1 MLWLPNQR
9 MRIVP
14 GFLFPRLSLLLTRMV
29 FRGVVA
35 ITPTNIDDSVKEL
48 LSTNGALVVHKY
60 LESVDCAVVN
70 EKDPAE
76 ALACH
81 QRLKGKRLPIV
92 YPSWVRACVQA
103 NRLLP
108 RSSEYCCYDPAWL
121 RGQLITTSMLSA
133 PQRINVKG
141 CTEFFGGTFERHLTT
156 STTLVIVG
164 GTASKKVHEAMDR
177 GIAVESLDWFQR
189 CVDQGRLLPFS
200 NRHCTALAMDFIDDI
215 LGIDLAPKPN
225 TRAVEGTNTTAS
237 RRAPSF
243 DPPVTRQRSRSMDL
257 TRGSGA
263 TGSVR
268 LSSPAA
274 AVKARH
280 QKGASSPPAKPARKR
295 PRS

>member
-1 MLWLPNQR
+1 MPFW
-9 MRIVP
+9 
-14 GFLFPRLSLLLTRMV
+14 FTSYHHLSRCDSKMI

-35 ITPTNIDDSVKEL
+35 ITPTNIDASIKEL
-48 LSTNGALVVHKY
+48 LTANGALVVHKY

-70 EKDPAE
+70 EKDSAE
-76 ALACH
+76 VLACH
-81 QRLKGKRLPIV
+81 QRLKGKRVPIV

-103 NRLLP
+103 SRLLP
-108 RSSEYCCYDPAWL
+108 RSAEYCCFDPAWL
-121 RGQLITTSMLSA
+121 RGQLVTTSMLST

-200 NRHCTALAMDFIDDI
+200 NRHCTQLAMDFIDDV
-215 LGIDLAPKPN
+215 LGINLLPKQ
-225 TRAVEGTNTTAS
+225 ASKVVEGSKPAS
-237 RRAPSF
+237 TPRHVPSF
-243 DPPVTRQRSRSMDL
+243 EPPVTRQRSRSMDL
-257 TRGSGA
+257 TRGSGSGVA
-263 TGSVR
+263 R

-280 QKGASSPPAKPARKR
+280 QKGPSKPAVKTSRKR
-295 PRS
+295 TRSS